1 MKNEGKPD
9 RRGMFSALRILGMPV
24 FLGCPGGFIGYS
36 LLSILH
42 SMVLTFETISQQQVF
57 DRTAELAA
65 GTAYFRDAVM
75 SVLVLGAVCVGS
87 QILGAIVNIVPDMF
101 LDKIDGKLSY
111 EIHQKVARML
121 FCRFRSLRELQEF
134 RHCILR
140 KRKLSI

>member
-57 DRTAELAA
+57 GIGSGHSLFPGCGD
-65 GTAYFRDAVM
+65 
-75 SVLVLGAVCVGS
+75 VCACIG
-87 QILGAIVNIVPDMF
+87 G
-101 LDKIDGKLSY
+101 
-111 EIHQKVARML
+111 
-121 FCRFRSLRELQEF
+121 SLRGKPDIRGNSQY
-134 RHCILR
+134 C
-140 KRKLSI
+140 SGYVS